1 MNPTSSPQA
10 LAEGIRRG
18 DRTSL
23 ARSITLVESTRE
35 ADQDA
40 AAVLFNLLGPPAAP
54 SFRLGVT
61 GAPGAGKSTFIEAFG
76 LRLCQQGRRVS
87 VLAIDPSSPVNG
99 GSLLGDKTRMDG
111 LSHHPAAYV
120 RPSPSADLLGG
131 IGASTSAAVRLCEAA
146 GYDFILIETVGIG
159 QNERHV
165 ADIADLVLLLV
176 DPGGGD
182 GLQAVKRGLIEYAD
196 IIAVTKCDGDLR
208 TQAEHTLAEFAHAPS
223 SYVARLPGSRREFL
237 PVSIHDEALLSA
249 LHDQVT
255 AFEQRVMPHLPER
268 RRAQVAIEFK
278 LALEQNVTK
287 WLKGHPVVTANAQAI
302 AAQWPNH
309 GLPTAMV
316 RQTMDQLL
324 TTTG

>member
-1 MNPTSSPQA
+1 MNPAPSPQA
-10 LAEGIRRG
+10 LAEGMRRG
-18 DRTSL
+18 DRTAL
-23 ARSITLVESTRE
+23 ARAITLVESTRE
-35 ADQDA
+35 ADQEA
-40 AAVLFNLLGPPAAP
+40 AAILFDHLGAPAAT

-61 GAPGAGKSTFIEAFG
+61 GAPGVGKSTFIEAFG
-76 LRLCQQGRRVS
+76 LRLCQQRRRVA

-120 RPSPSADLLGG
+120 RPSPSADVLGG

-159 QNERHV
+159 QSERHV

-196 IIAVTKCDGDLR
+196 IIAVTKSDGELR

-223 SYVARLPGSRREFL
+223 SYVPRLPGSRREFL
-237 PVSIHDEALLSA
+237 PVSVHDEALLSA

-255 AFEQRVMPHLPER
+255 AFEQCALPHLSDR
-268 RRAQVAIEFK
+268 RRAQAAVEFK
-278 LALEQNVTK
+278 LVLEQTLTK
-287 WLKGHPVVTANAQAI
+287 WIKGHPVVAANAQAF
-302 AAQWPNH
+302 ASQWPHH

-316 RQTMDQLL
+316 RRTMDHLL
-324 TTTG
+324 TATD

>member
-1 MNPTSSPQA
+1 MNPTPSPHA
-10 LAEGIRRG
+10 LAEGMRRG
-18 DRTSL
+18 DRTAL
-23 ARSITLVESTRE
+23 ARAITLVESTRE

-40 AAVLFNLLGPPAAP
+40 AAVLFDHLGPPAAP

-61 GAPGAGKSTFIEAFG
+61 GAPGVGKSTFIEALG
-76 LRLCQQGRRVS
+76 LRLCQQGRRVA
-87 VLAIDPSSPVNG
+87 VLAIDPSSPANG

-131 IGASTSAAVRLCEAA
+131 IGAATSAAVRLCEAA

-159 QNERHV
+159 QSERHV

-196 IIAVTKCDGDLR
+196 IIAVTKCDGELR
-208 TQAEHTLAEFAHAPS
+208 TQAEHTLAEFTHAPS
-223 SYVARLPGSRREFL
+223 SYVSRLPGSRREFL
-237 PVSIHDEALLSA
+237 PVSVHDAALLSA
-249 LHDQVT
+249 LHDRVT
-255 AFEQRVMPHLPER
+255 AFEQSALHHLPDR
-268 RRAQVAIEFK
+268 RRAQVAVEFK
-278 LALEQNVTK
+278 LALEQAVMK
-287 WLKGHPVVTANAQAI
+287 WLKGHPVVAAHAQAF
-302 AAQWPNH
+302 AAQWPQH

-316 RQTMDQLL
+316 RQTMDRLL
-324 TTTG
+324 TATD